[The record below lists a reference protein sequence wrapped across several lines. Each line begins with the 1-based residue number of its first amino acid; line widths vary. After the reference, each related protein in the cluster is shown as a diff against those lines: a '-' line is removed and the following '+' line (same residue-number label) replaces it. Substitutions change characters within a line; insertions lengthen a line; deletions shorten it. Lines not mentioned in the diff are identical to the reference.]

1 MTDPLPSPAFAHA
14 LFCDDIR
21 EEVAGKVTYVGTYGP
36 LMLVSH
42 FPVTLPKLCMA
53 VFTDMPDQ
61 SVLPAAVVRL
71 YRGSDL
77 EVEQLISPHG
87 AKPSENMP
95 DVFDASLPGPDKP
108 ERRFRFLWHL
118 SRACFTLDGP
128 TRLSVRVAVGD
139 EVLRAG
145 SLTIQQHPDFVTKA
159 EEDQ

>member
-36 LMLVSH
+36 LMFVPH

-53 VFTDMPDQ
+53 VFTNIPPQ
-61 SVLPAAVVRL
+61 SVIPAVVVRL
-71 YRGSDL
+71 YNGSDL

-87 AKPSENMP
+87 AQPSEGTP
-95 DVFDASLPGPDKP
+95 DVFDASLPGPDKL
-108 ERRFRFLWHL
+108 ERRFELLWHL

-139 EVLRAG
+139 KILKAG
-145 SLTIQQHPDFVTKA
+145 GLAIQQHPDFVAKA
-159 EEDQ
+159 EEGR